1 MGRPLYI
8 FHNFS
13 YSLFNMNHQQ
23 YYVPTQIDTV
33 DVWNKLFKTLTIEV
47 SGLESVI
54 ESGLSTN
61 DTKVE
66 LSKKRVEANY

>member
-1 MGRPLYI
+1 
-8 FHNFS
+8 
-13 YSLFNMNHQQ
+13 MNHQQ